1 MILHV
6 LLGFH
11 RDFVGVGFINRGF
24 IEKNMG
30 FWDLAAIWFRWDLE
44 PNKKYRCVWKWPIS
58 PHLKNCNWGIRDME
72 FQNHG
77 IKRWGTLFHDK
88 PMFCQQKRRC
98 CSYSMLEMLLARNLK
113 DRWMSTPDHGG
124 PQDREDTEE
133 STKIESYFFLRKQI
147 RCKGLWHWMHTM
159 LRLLHAESWR
169 IMVPKSQAE
178 AYSNLKTESKL

>member
-1 MILHV
+1 VILHV

-113 DRWMSTPDHGG
+113 DR
-124 PQDREDTEE
+124 
-133 STKIESYFFLRKQI
+133 
-147 RCKGLWHWMHTM
+147 
-159 LRLLHAESWR
+159 
-169 IMVPKSQAE
+169 
-178 AYSNLKTESKL
+178 